1 MSLREPASPQRHFCV
16 RRGVFGVAVLLGLCA
31 TAACGRKAPPL
42 APLPRL
48 AEAPAQVTATRIG
61 DDVLVAFTVPAAN
74 QGGRTPADASA
85 IEVYGVTATAP
96 PSGRDITRAAVL
108 VTKAPV
114 YVPPPPVPEPPPD
127 AAPVPPLPVPEGF
140 AQGAR
145 GVLRETLTPAL
156 REATVLPEATPL
168 PVLTSDATEDEA
180 LRLSLPLVGP
190 SPFGEL
196 KRYYFVRA
204 TDGGRRRGAASAVV
218 SVPLQPGS
226 GAPTGLEATYT
237 DTTLTLTWT
246 AGVGAWTAP
255 PASTDKVMA
264 SKPLVPVQPP
274 TEYFVYAVEQE
285 AAPAAETPWML
296 QVPTPLNTTPLATTS
311 FTVPGRIVFGTSRCF
326 AVRGVDTFGT
336 TKVLS
341 PASPTVCVTPSDTFA
356 PAVPTRLAAIGGAG
370 VVSLVWEADTD
381 ADLGGYL
388 VLRGLEGAETLTV
401 LTNEPIQE
409 TTYRDTSVT
418 PGVRYDYAV
427 VAIDRTTPPN
437 RSAVSARVTEAA
449 RVPEE

>member
-1 MSLREPASPQRHFCV
+1 MFMREPAPPQRHVCV
-16 RRGVFGVAVLLGLCA
+16 RRGVCGAAVVLGLIA

-85 IEVYGVTATAP
+85 LEVFGVTATAP

-108 VTKAPV
+108 IATAPV
-114 YVPPPPVPEPPPD
+114 YVPPPPVPEPSPD

-145 GVLRETLTPAL
+145 GVLRETLTPDSRA
-156 REATVLPEATPL
+156 ATVLPDAKPL
-168 PVLTSDATEDEA
+168 PVPASEVADDEA

-190 SPFGEL
+190 SPFDEL
-196 KRYYFVRA
+196 KRHYVLRA

-226 GAPTGLEATYT
+226 GAPIDLEATYT
-237 DTTLTLTWT
+237 ETTLTVTWA
-246 AGVGAWTAP
+246 AGPGAWTAP
-255 PASTDKVMA
+255 PASTDKVLA

-285 AAPAAETPWML
+285 ATPAAETPWTL
-296 QVPTPLNTTPLATTS
+296 QVPTPLNPTPLATTS
-311 FTVPGRIVFGTSRCF
+311 FAVPGSIVFGTPQCF

-341 PASPTVCVTPSDTFA
+341 PASPTVCVTPTDTFA
-356 PAVPTRLAAIGGAG
+356 PAAPARLAAIGGVG
-370 VVSLVWEADTD
+370 VVSLVWEANTD
-381 ADLGGYL
+381 AELGGYL
-388 VLRGLEGAETLTV
+388 VLRGVEGAETLTV
-401 LTNEPIQE
+401 VTGEPVLE

-427 VAIDRTTPPN
+427 VAIDRATPPN
-437 RSAVSARVTEAA
+437 RSEMSARVTEAA